1 MPYYYYG
8 FDPTYFLVI
17 IGAVIC
23 MIASARVKS
32 TYNKYSQYR
41 SASGMTG
48 AQAAQRILNS
58 AGIYDVTIQHVSGN
72 LTDHYNPS
80 AKTLNLSD
88 SVYNS
93 TSVAAV
99 GVAAHECGHAIQHQN
114 SYFPLTL
121 RTAIVPAANLGSTLA
136 WPLILIGLFFTRNTG
151 AVLINLGI
159 ICFSFAVIF
168 QLVTLPVEFNASARA
183 LRILGEQGILSD
195 SELPYTKKVLKA
207 AALTYVASAAA
218 APTDRMR
225 AHTRIGFFSCVIPD
239 DTGRIDLDPAIQ
251 SRILDQLLHHGL
263 SRR

>member
-1 MPYYYYG
+1 MYGYGYYG
-8 FDPTYFLVI
+8 FDWTYLLLI
-17 IGAVIC
+17 IGMLLSLA
-23 MIASARVKS
+23 ASAKLKS
-32 TYNKYSQYR
+32 TFARYKRVR
-41 SASGMTG
+41 SASGLTG
-48 AQAAQRILNS
+48 EEAARRILYS
-58 AGIYDVTIQHVSGN
+58 AGITDVQVRPVAGS
-72 LTDHYNPS
+72 LTDHYDPRT
-80 AKTLNLSD
+80 KTVNLSQD
-88 SVYNS
+88 IYGQ
-93 TSVAAV
+93 TSLAAV

-218 APTDRMR
+218 A
-225 AHTRIGFFSCVIPD
+225 
-239 DTGRIDLDPAIQ
+239 
-251 SRILDQLLHHGL
+251 ILQLLRLVLLFGG
-263 SRR
+263 RDRD

>member
-1 MPYYYYG
+1 MGYYPYYSYYY
-8 FDPTYFLVI
+8 DPTYILVFLCAI
-17 IGAVIC
+17 ASI
-23 MIASARVKS
+23 IASAKVNSTFRKYDRV
-32 TYNKYSQYR
+32 R
-41 SASGMTG
+41 SMTGMTG

-218 APTDRMR
+218 A
-225 AHTRIGFFSCVIPD
+225 
-239 DTGRIDLDPAIQ
+239 
-251 SRILDQLLHHGL
+251 ILQLLRLVLLFGG
-263 SRR
+263 RDRD